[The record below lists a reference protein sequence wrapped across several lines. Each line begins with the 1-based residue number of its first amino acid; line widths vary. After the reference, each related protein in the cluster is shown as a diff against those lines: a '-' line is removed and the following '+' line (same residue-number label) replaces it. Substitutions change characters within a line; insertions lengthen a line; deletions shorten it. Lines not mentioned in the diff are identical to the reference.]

1 MSVKDNNTKSE
12 KNQYHHLTK
21 DDRIKIEFML
31 NQKDENGKRLYSNSK
46 IAKELGVNKSTI
58 GREIKNR
65 IKSKVS
71 VMSGKITNLPYSA
84 YTAQEDY
91 NFKRSMSKAKYILD
105 KYPKMRAYIED
116 KILKDS
122 WAPDV
127 IVGYM
132 NKNEMYLEDG
142 FTSISTP
149 TIYNAIRNDILKV
162 KINDTRRMA
171 KFQEHHKD
179 LKKKEVPLNK
189 QEHSIE
195 KRPESINNR
204 KEFGHFELDTVIGSS
219 KGIHQCLMT
228 LTERKTRFEIIFKLE
243 AKTKEEVLEK
253 FNKLKDYLK
262 TNFSELLKS
271 LTTDNGTEF
280 SLFNDIIKN
289 TNTEI
294 YFCHPYASCEKGTNE
309 KHNGII
315 RYFIPKGTLI
325 ENYSN
330 EQINDIAN
338 WMNNYPRKI
347 LDYKTPYEAVVEE
360 LNNSKLINLFINI
373 QELINV

>member
-1 MSVKDNNTKSE
+1 MSVKDNNTKSK
-12 KNQYHHLTK
+12 KNQYHHLK
-21 DDRIKIEFML
+21 KEDRVKIEFMVS
-31 NQKDENGKRLYSNSK
+31 QKDEKGKRLYSNSK
-46 IAKELGVNKSTI
+46 IADELGVHKSTI
-58 GREIKNR
+58 GRELKNR

-71 VMSGKITNLPYSA
+71 VLTGKITNMPYTA
-84 YTAQEDY
+84 HTAQEDY
-91 NFKRSMSKAKYILD
+91 NFKRGMSKAKYILD
-105 KYPKMRAYIED
+105 KYPKMRTYIEN
-116 KILKDS
+116 KILDDG

-132 NKNEMYLEDG
+132 NRNEMYLEDG

-162 KINDTRRMA
+162 KIKDTRRME
-171 KFQEHHKD
+171 KFQKHSKD

-189 QEHSIE
+189 KEHSIE

-204 KEFGHFELDTVIGSS
+204 EEFGHFELDTVIGSN

-243 AKTKEEVLEK
+243 AKTKEEVVQK
-253 FNKLKDYLK
+253 FNSLKRYLKD
-262 TNFSELLKS
+262 NFSCLIKS

-280 SLFNDIIKN
+280 SLFEDIIKN
-289 TNTEI
+289 TDTEI

-338 WMNNYPRKI
+338 WMNNYPKKI
-347 LDYKTPYEAVVEE
+347 LDYKTPYEAMVEE
-360 LNNSKLINLFINI
+360 LNNANLINLFSNI
-373 QELINV
+373 QELVNV